1 VPLTV
6 MYPDADI
13 PVLQISMP
21 TLDPVRLLA
30 IPPRSIS
37 PRCS

>member
-1 VPLTV
+1 

-21 TLDPVRLLA
+21 TLDPVKLMDIGRKLA
-30 IPPRSIS
+30 PSGTRA
-37 PRCS
+37 C